1 MFQIDHFIFRV
12 QAYLLF
18 VDFSNSEWDSAFL
31 NRRLFSGVTRFT
43 RPKFLIF
50 NKLIV
55 RAGSCDSEVA

>member
-18 VDFSNSEWDSAFL
+18 VDFSNSEWDIAFL
-31 NRRLFSGVTRFT
+31 NRRLFSRVTGFT
-43 RPKFLIF
+43 RAKSFNF
-50 NKLIV
+50 NKLAV